1 MIYQLVFITIT
12 SEKKEATNI
21 MKFKRSLSV
30 LIASSVLLVACNNDD
45 EQIKSYN
52 DGLDKIQKA
61 EQPIQ
66 AVNQS
71 MNKLEKEKEKLTKEI
86 SGKDINSVQDQ
97 VQKVLK
103 NTNERD
109 KELKKEVNAMDKS
122 EQEFKRIKNDV
133 SEIEDKEK
141 KKQFE
146 EFNQAMEKKYQTH
159 SDLVKGYQNVINKEK
174 NLFSYFTGQSGT
186 QEEIDTRSKSLVDA
200 QKQMKSKVD
209 NYTNSIKK
217 VQKEKSDID
226 QYFK

>member
-1 MIYQLVFITIT
+1 
-12 SEKKEATNI
+12 

-109 KELKKEVNAMDKS
+109 KELKKEVKAMDKS
-122 EQEFKRIKNDV
+122 EQEFKKIKNDV
-133 SEIEDKEK
+133 SKIEDKEK

-159 SDLVKGYQNVINKEK
+159 SDFVKGYQNVINKER